1 MQPQI
6 FSNPTAGLLL
16 IIWPIPWGILFKFT
30 TLLLQQLTELN
41 IKNTMPMKMKM
52 KMKNWNDGLHHENT
66 TRLNARKTHGVCS
79 IFIKLKF
86 CFNQLITQKL
96 ISKAKIK

>member
-1 MQPQI
+1 
-6 FSNPTAGLLL
+6 
-16 IIWPIPWGILFKFT
+16 
-30 TLLLQQLTELN
+30 
-41 IKNTMPMKMKM
+41 MKMKM